1 MEKQTISVIIP
12 AWNAEKYLPVCIE
25 ALQRQSLKAELQ
37 ILLADDGSQDCTASL
52 AQKLGLE
59 VLKLNHGGAA
69 RARNEALRQARGSYI
84 YFLDA
89 DDVPTEDALETMM
102 GPLLED
108 EKLGAVF
115 AKARDFISP
124 ELTEQEHRG
133 LRARPM
139 AYSGV
144 LPGCSLIRREVFAQI
159 GYFDESLSSGETVAW
174 MMKLR
179 DAGIRTMQLAEITL
193 NRRIHLNNTG
203 NRDAQGEA
211 ANYAAILRARML
223 RNGRAGDKK

>member
-1 MEKQTISVIIP
+1 MDKPEISVIIP
-12 AWNAEKYLPVCIE
+12 AWNAEKYLPACIA
-25 ALQRQSLKAELQ
+25 ALRNQTIESKLQ
-37 ILLADDGSQDCTASL
+37 ILLADDGSQDSTVAL
-52 AQKLGLE
+52 AGELGLA
-59 VLKLNHGGAA
+59 VLRLNHGGAA
-69 RARNEALRQARGSYI
+69 RARNAALRRAEADYI

-89 DDVPTEDALETMM
+89 DDLPTEDALETLMR
-102 GPLLED
+102 PLLQD

-115 AKARDFISP
+115 SKARDFISP
-124 ELTEQEHRG
+124 ELTEQERRG
-133 LRARPM
+133 LRERPM

-144 LPGCSLIRREVFAQI
+144 LPGCSLIRREVFAKI

-179 DAGIRTMQLAEITL
+179 DAGIHTVQLDDVTL

-203 NRDAQGEA
+203 IRDSQGEA

-223 RNGRAGDKK
+223 RNRMPGEKL